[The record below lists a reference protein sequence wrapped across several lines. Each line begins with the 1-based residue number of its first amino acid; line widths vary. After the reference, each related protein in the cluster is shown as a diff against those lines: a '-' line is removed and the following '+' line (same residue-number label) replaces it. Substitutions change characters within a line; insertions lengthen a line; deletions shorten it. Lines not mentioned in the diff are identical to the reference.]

1 MSLPFSDEELFPAVN
16 RVLDKVRPVLER
28 DKGGVDL
35 VAVRNGIVYVKLTG
49 GCIGCASS
57 GTTLKFT
64 IERQLQMDIH
74 PAMRVA
80 NVPEGMEE
88 RLEEIAL
95 G

>member
-1 MSLPFSDEELFPAVN
+1 MSLPFTDEELTPAVD

-28 DKGGVDL
+28 DKGGVKL
-35 VAVRNGIVYVKLTG
+35 IAVRGGVVYVQLTG
-49 GCIGCASS
+49 GCVGCASS

-74 PAMRVA
+74 PLMKVV
-80 NVPEGMEE
+80 NVPEGMEAK
-88 RLEEIAL
+88 LEEIRV